1 MGKRDFVLILSCLL
15 LHLAIMAQGESYRF
29 MQFNTENGL
38 SQSSVITIH
47 QDQLGQMW
55 FGTRDGLNKFDGTN
69 FTTYKNSPGDSLQ
82 LSNSDILSIKE
93 DLEGRLWIGTY
104 NGLNVYDPS
113 LEKFSSYFHSTDSNS
128 LSNNTIWSI
137 AEIDGKIWAGTTKGL
152 SVFDP
157 QKKTFRN
164 FLQSG
169 SSENSLPDDY
179 VVKIYQ
185 GINGEVIVGTASGLC
200 RAKIDQKGDIIF
212 QEIPFVLHG
221 ELLEKVFIQDIVQD
235 AQQNYWIATKKMGLF
250 RLNPHTQTITSWNNL
265 PDFSFLD
272 KDIRSLNFDSENNLW
287 IGSYSGLVILNSA
300 FQTVFS
306 SYENPDFAAL
316 AKVKSIYTDKKG
328 SVWVGSYYGGVN
340 LWDKANINF
349 INLQENQ
356 GQKGLSYH
364 VVSSIAAQDEL
375 VYFGTEG
382 GGITIYNTKTDKT
395 DFSINKQLKSL
406 NDHNIKSLH
415 LADDKLW
422 IGTFA
427 EGVSVL
433 NLKKGVLDPYVL
445 SDDLKSL
452 LRSTGV
458 YSIAKE
464 NADSYFLGTFGEG
477 LVQYDPIGKSIK
489 QFKNDPTFEKALTNN
504 RVRTLLID
512 AKQRLWIGTQSGLNL
527 ISLDR
532 MEEENPTFTHFFY
545 QGDINSGVDIQ
556 TIFEDSNR
564 QIWVGTKALGLYK
577 LVNESFV
584 KEELPNT
591 EKITTINAIL
601 EDMHQNLWL
610 STNQGIF
617 KYNSVSKDL
626 AIYDQKDGLAS
637 NEFKEN
643 AALNFND
650 KQLFFGTPT
659 GVTYFNPEKLVV
671 NTYVPQ
677 VLLTDLKIR
686 NESIKP
692 NDHKNILTHSLS
704 KTQKI
709 TLDYDQ
715 ANFTLEFA
723 IPNFVN
729 PQNNTYTY
737 RLRGLDEDW
746 TTASNNKVNYTIQ
759 NPGQYFFE
767 LKGANNDGIWN
778 AEPTRLEIVVKPA
791 PWRSWWAFTLY
802 ALLLVSALISLIL
815 FLKSKARLKHKLDLE
830 HTENVRNEE
839 LNQAKLQFFT
849 NISHE
854 FRTPLTLIL
863 GPLQQILLDYK
874 GSNKMYKKLLVIEN
888 NANHLLQLINRLMD
902 FRKMESNQ
910 LTLQAAE
917 GNIVKFLK
925 EIYFSF
931 SEFAKNGNYTY
942 TFESSDDPILIYYDR
957 GKLERVF
964 FNLISNAFR
973 YTPEGGE
980 IIIRLLR
987 KEEELVIEVEDSGV
1001 GVAEQYLDKIFDRF
1015 FEIPIHNEPQKNY
1028 NKGTG
1033 IGLAIAKSMV
1043 ELHKG
1048 SIEVKSKAGKGT
1060 IFSVNLPFGKLHL
1073 NENEILKDFK
1083 ISDDLSQYESQLDLP
1098 IQMME
1103 DELEVFEDTE
1113 KSATILLVEDNK
1125 PLRLFIKTLL
1135 KNDYHILEA
1144 ENGKV
1149 ALAQTLKHMPDL
1161 VVSDVIMPEMVGTEL
1176 CAKIK
1181 ENLKTSHIPV
1191 ILLTSRTSLIYRFE
1205 GLESGADEYISKPF
1219 NIKEFRLKIKNLLA
1233 ASSRLRQKF
1242 ANEDNLSPSEITV
1255 SSLDEKLLRKAIQI
1269 VNENIENEL
1278 FDIPFFCTELGVSRT
1293 MLFTKIKAWTNF
1305 TPNEFIHEMRLKR
1318 AAQLLEQD
1326 KINISQISYKVGFKN
1341 PKYFSKCFQKKY
1353 GMTPSQYQQRFHQSF
1368 IETPEETVS
1377 KP

>member
-1 MGKRDFVLILSCLL
+1 MGKKTIIILWTLLFVS
-15 LHLAIMAQGESYRF
+15 MVNYAQGEYRF
-29 MQFNTENGL
+29 VQFNTENGL

-47 QDQLGQMW
+47 QDQSGLMW
-55 FGTRDGLNKFDGTN
+55 FGTRDGLNKFDGTK
-69 FTTYKNSPGDSLQ
+69 FTTYKNSPGDSLH
-82 LSNSDILSIKE
+82 LSNSDILAIEE
-93 DLEGRLWIGTY
+93 DRDGNLWIGTY
-104 NGLNVYDPS
+104 NGLNVYDPK
-113 LEKFSSYFHSTDSNS
+113 LEQFSNYFHSTENNS
-128 LSNNTIWSI
+128 LSNNTVWTI
-137 AEIDGKIWAGTTKGL
+137 AEIDDQIWVGTAKGL
-152 SVFDP
+152 SIFDP
-157 QKKTFRN
+157 VNKSFKN
-164 FLQSG
+164 YLHSAN
-169 SSENSLPDDY
+169 SENSLPDNY
-179 VVKIYQ
+179 IVKILE
-185 GINGEVIVGTASGLC
+185 GKNGEVMIGTASGLC
-200 RAKIDQKGDIIF
+200 RAVISQNGEVYFEK
-212 QEIPFVLHG
+212 IPFYIDGLD
-221 ELLEKVFIQDIVQD
+221 LEKVFVQDIIQDRG
-235 AQQNYWIATKKMGLF
+235 QNYWIATKTKGLF
-250 RLNPHTQTITSWNNL
+250 ELNHQNKTLKSWNSL
-265 PDFSFLD
+265 SEYSFLD
-272 KDIRSLNFDSENNLW
+272 KDIRSLNFDAENNLW
-287 IGSYSGLVILNSA
+287 IGSYQGVVVLNAA
-300 FQTVFS
+300 FQPIFN
-306 SYENPDFAAL
+306 SYHNPDLAAL
-316 AKVKSIYTDKKG
+316 TKIKSIFSDKKG
-328 SVWVGSYYGGVN
+328 SVWLGSYYGGVN
-340 LWDKANINF
+340 LWDKANTNF

-356 GQKGLSYH
+356 GQNGLSYH
-364 VVSSIAAQDEL
+364 VVSSIVAQDEL

-382 GGITIYNTKTDKT
+382 GGITVYNTQSNKT
-395 DFSINKQLKSL
+395 DFSINEQLKGL
-406 NDHNIKSLH
+406 NDHNIKSLY
-415 LADDKLW
+415 LSNNKLW
-422 IGTFA
+422 IGTFT

-433 NLKKGVLDPYVL
+433 DLKNRKLDPNLL
-445 SDDLKSL
+445 SVDLKNL

-458 YSIAKE
+458 YSINSE
-464 NADSYFLGTFGEG
+464 NDDSYFLGTFGEG
-477 LVQYDPIGKSIK
+477 LIHYKPNSKQIKKFKSDPSSP
-489 QFKNDPTFEKALTNN
+489 NALTNN
-504 RVRTLLID
+504 RVRKVFID
-512 AKQRLWIGTQSGLNL
+512 SKNRLWIGTQSGLNL
-527 ISLDR
+527 ISLDQIYAQD
-532 MEEENPTFTHFFY
+532 PGFTHFFY
-545 QGDINSGVDIQ
+545 QDDINSGIDIQ

-577 LVNESFV
+577 LVNESFE

-617 KYNSVSKDL
+617 KYNSVEKDIV
-626 AIYDQKDGLAS
+626 IYDQKDGLAS

-643 AALNFND
+643 AALNLD
-650 KQLFFGTPT
+650 KKKLFFGTPT
-659 GVTYFNPEKLVV
+659 GVTYFDPEKLVV
-671 NTYVPQ
+671 NSYVPQ
-677 VLLTDLKIR
+677 VILTDLIIK
-686 NESIKP
+686 NESVKP
-692 NDHKNILTHSLS
+692 NVKEGILIHSLAQT
-704 KTQKI
+704 KKI
-709 TLDYDQ
+709 TLDYDN
-715 ANFTLEFA
+715 ANFTIEFA

-729 PQNNTYTY
+729 PQNNLYTY
-737 RLRGLDEDW
+737 RLKGLEEDW
-746 TTASNNKVNYTIQ
+746 TTTSNNKVSYTIQ
-759 NPGQYFFE
+759 NPGQYIFE

-778 AEPTRLEIVVKPA
+778 VEPTRLEIAVKPA
-791 PWRSWWAFTLY
+791 PWRSWWAFSLY
-802 ALLLVSALISLIL
+802 ALLLGSALIGLIL
-815 FLKSKARLKHKLDLE
+815 FLKSKATLKHKLDLE

-839 LNQAKLQFFT
+839 INQAKLQFFT

-980 IIIRLLR
+980 IIIRLLS
-987 KEEELVIEVEDSGV
+987 KEENLVIEVEDSGV
-1001 GVAEQYLDKIFDRF
+1001 GVAEPYLDKIFDRF

-1048 SIEVKSKAGKGT
+1048 SIEVKNKAAKGT
-1060 IFSVNLPFGKLHL
+1060 IFRVNLPFGKDHL

-1103 DELEVFEDTE
+1103 DELEVFEDNE

-1125 PLRLFIKTLL
+1125 PLRTFIKTLL
-1135 KNDYHILEA
+1135 NKDYHILEA

-1149 ALAQTLKHMPDL
+1149 ALTQTLKHMPDL

-1181 ENLKTSHIPV
+1181 ENIKTSHIPV

-1269 VNENIENEL
+1269 VDENIENEL
-1278 FDIPFFCTELGVSRT
+1278 FDIPFFCIELGVSRT

-1341 PKYFSKCFQKKY
+1341 PKYFSKCFQRKY
-1353 GMTPSQYQQRFHQSF
+1353 GMTPSQYQQKFHQSF
-1368 IETPEETVS
+1368 IETPEEKVS
-1377 KP
+1377 KA